1 MSNWESVI
9 GLEIHVQLLTK
20 SKIFSSSSTSYGGD
34 PNKQASYIDLGM
46 PGTLPVLN
54 KSVIKKAIEFGI
66 AINGKIS
73 KKSIFARKNYFYPDL
88 PKNYQIS
95 QLDLPIVEGGFI
107 EITNKKN
114 ENKKIKITRAH
125 LEEDAGKSIHSIEN
139 NCTYIDLNR
148 AGTPLLEIV
157 SEPEM
162 CSSFEAVQYMKKIHN
177 IVTFLKICDGNMQEG
192 SFRCDANVSIRKEGE
207 EKLGTRTELK
217 NINSFKFV
225 EKAINYEIQ
234 RQTDLLEEGKK
245 IVQETRLYDES
256 KDITKSMRSKEEAN
270 DYRYFP
276 DPDLLPIEIDE
287 RFVDEIKKTMPELP
301 DEKKKIYKSK
311 YGLSEEQINIILSN
325 SDITDFIDQ
334 VFKISKIDYNKI
346 INYFISSIYLKINK
360 ENLHLSEST
369 ISPKSF
375 CLIIDSIENNQITK
389 SSLKS
394 VINSAWS
401 NKEPILKILEKFYNK
416 NDNDEELI
424 EKIIKNVVEKNEKQV
439 KEYKN
444 GKTKI
449 VGFFVGQ
456 VLKEAKDS
464 DPGYIKDKI
473 IKFLGSIWKN
483 WHSVKT

>member
-9 GLEIHVQLLTK
+9 GLEIHVQLFTK
-20 SKIFSSSSTSYGGD
+20 SKIFSSSSTSYGSD

-54 KSVIKKAIEFGI
+54 KSVIKKAIEFGV

-107 EITNKKN
+107 EITNEEN
-114 ENKKIKITRAH
+114 ENKKINITRAH
-125 LEEDAGKSIHSIEN
+125 LEEDAGKSIHSKEN

-162 CSSFEAVQYMKKIHN
+162 RSSFEAVQYMKKIHN
-177 IVTFLKICDGNMQEG
+177 IVTFLKISDGNMQEG
-192 SFRCDANVSIRKEGE
+192 SFRCDANVSIKKVGE
-207 EKLGTRTELK
+207 KKLGTRTELK

-234 RQTDLLEEGKK
+234 RQTELLEEGQK
-245 IVQETRLYDES
+245 IIQETRLYDEN
-256 KDITKSMRSKEEAN
+256 KGITKSMRLKEEAN

-276 DPDLLPIEIDE
+276 DPDLLPIEIDDK
-287 RFVDEIKKTMPELP
+287 FILEIKETMIELP
-301 DEKKKIYKSK
+301 DVKEKKYKSK
-311 YGLSEEQINIILSN
+311 YDLSKEQINIILSN
-325 SDITDFIDQ
+325 SDTTEFIDQ
-334 VFKISKIDYNKI
+334 VFKISKIDAKKI

-360 ENLHLSEST
+360 ENLLLTET
-369 ISPKSF
+369 NLSPKDF
-375 CLIIDSIENNQITK
+375 CLIIDSIENNKITK
-389 SSLKS
+389 NNLKF
-394 VINSAWS
+394 VIDEVWNR
-401 NKEPILKILEKFYNK
+401 KESISKILDRFSNK
-416 NDNDEELI
+416 NDNDEELV
-424 EKIIKNVVEKNEKQV
+424 EKIINNVIEKNKKQV

-449 VGFFVGQ
+449 IGFFVGQ
-456 VLKEAKDS
+456 VLKDAKGS
-464 DPGYIKDKI
+464 DPNYIKDKI
-473 IKFLGSIWKN
+473 IKILDSI
-483 WHSVKT
+483 